1 MIGMRYLLL
10 VAHGEFAPGLHSALN
25 MLEGERDDVFDIPF
39 HDGMTQDDFKAQIQ
53 QVIAP
58 ITSGDE
64 VLVLADLMGGSPLTG
79 LMEAL
84 DAHCGLANVRAVGGM
99 NLPMAISACEA
110 EDMSLDEAAAS
121 IQSEATEQIRP
132 FAAASAEDDDI

>member
-121 IQSEATEQIRP
+121 IQSEAAEQIRP

>member
-25 MLEGERDDVFDIPF
+25 MLEGERDDVFDISF
-39 HDGMTQDDFKAQIQ
+39 HDGMTQDAFKAQIQ

-58 ITSGDE
+58 ITAGDE

-110 EDMSLDEAAAS
+110 EDLALDEAAAS
-121 IQSEATEQIRP
+121 IQSEAAEQIRP
-132 FAAASAEDDDI
+132 FATASDEDDDI

>member
-1 MIGMRYLLL
+1 MRYLLL
-10 VAHGEFAPGLHSALN
+10 VAHGEFAPGLHTALN

-53 QVIAP
+53 TVIAP
-58 ITSGDE
+58 ITAEDE

-84 DAHCGLANVRAVGGM
+84 DAHCGLGKVRAVGGM

-110 EDMSLDEAAAS
+110 EDQSLDEAATS
-121 IQSEATEQIRP
+121 IQSEAAEQIRP
-132 FAAASAEDDDI
+132 FATASEEDADDDI